1 MVSRR
6 AFVAPVM
13 SLFALPLL
21 GCPVHHEAATAV
33 DAGVIDAGVAV
44 LVPLDAGA
52 PPVAPPANVNQVG
65 RFPDESSLNDA
76 IAKIADPNVSARNA
90 VPGGALVATLRI
102 GTPVTQVAKH
112 ETFIL
117 CVFSD
122 PKNAARNLEGWVAEQ
137 AFVPGPTIP
146 SKSACPAGQ
155 TRLMIDEQ
163 DFCGRVCKS
172 DGDCQGGLTCS
183 GKASLFASGKT
194 GAEVTTCTV
203 PLPGAGASPTPP
215 RSRRPRRSSR
225 ECRFNRCR
233 EISASPRSSWARTSC
248 ATATAR
254 EAAARSARSAR
265 ARRGSRSARR
275 TDLYARRA
283 VVRRNAGSS
292 A

>member
-21 GCPVHHEAATAV
+21 GCPVHHEAATTV
-33 DAGVIDAGVAV
+33 DAGVIDAAVAV

-52 PPVAPPANVNQVG
+52 PPLPPPANVNQVG
-65 RFPDESSLNDA
+65 RFPDESPLNDA
-76 IAKIADPNVSARNA
+76 VAKIEDPNVSARNA

-117 CVFSD
+117 CLFSD
-122 PKNAARNLEGWVAEQ
+122 PKNPARNLEGWVAEQ
-137 AFVPGPTIP
+137 AFIPGPTIP
-146 SKSACPAGQ
+146 SKSACPGGQ
-155 TRLMIDEQ
+155 TRLMVDEQ

-172 DGDCQGGLTCS
+172 DGDCQVGLTCS

-203 PLPGAGASPTPP
+203 PLPGASSTPP
-215 RSRRPRRSSR
+215 PLPPPAKIVSGVQIQPLGGNQCPPTFVIGPDKLCHR
-225 ECRFNRCR
+225 ECSRGGCPLG
-233 EISASPRSSWARTSC
+233 SKC
-248 ATATAR
+248 
-254 EAAARSARSAR
+254 AR
-265 ARRGSRSARR
+265 ALGLAICEA
-275 TDLYARRA
+275 D
-283 VVRRNAGSS
+283 
-292 A
+292 